1 MEGCLGRGCEYSGP
15 NRAGNFLSSS
25 MTTAFSRRIQF
36 CGMCVPS
43 NFRFTYFRWG
53 IIEITC
59 TWCFVF
65 FTAVFDTNF
74 IQLFERINKYAYLLL
89 LVKNPHSN
97 SVGNYLIFI
106 SILMITVS
114 PLFLTAVESELYFL
128 SFMKG
133 SVHIHR
139 HHYNCESSYM
149 FTLQMAQFRVAICVT
164 MWKLQ
169 RRRNDVPLT
178 LKIR

>member
-89 LVKNPHSN
+89 LVKPPIQIQWEIIWFLSPSLWLPYHLCFSQRLKVNCTFCRSWKVPFT
-97 SVGNYLIFI
+97 FI
-106 SILMITVS
+106 ATIITVNQVTCLHFKWHS
-114 PLFLTAVESELYFL
+114 FELP
-128 SFMKG
+128 
-133 SVHIHR
+133 SV
-139 HHYNCESSYM
+139 
-149 FTLQMAQFRVAICVT
+149 
-164 MWKLQ
+164 
-169 RRRNDVPLT
+169 
-178 LKIR
+178 